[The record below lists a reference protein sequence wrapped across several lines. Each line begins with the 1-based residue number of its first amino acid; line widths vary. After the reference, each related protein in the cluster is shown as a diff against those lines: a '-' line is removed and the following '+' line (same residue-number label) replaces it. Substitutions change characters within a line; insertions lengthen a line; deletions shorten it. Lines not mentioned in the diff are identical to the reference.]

1 MISSLATPGH
11 DFLSMHCHSLH
22 GAPRFAYLLYLYL
35 GKHILYP
42 RVHGPPHPPF
52 ASRHQHRHSTKY
64 YLSPHMTDTNTLHR
78 RAPSLPTNYHRR

>member
-42 RVHGPPHPPF
+42 RVHGPPIPLLLP
-52 ASRHQHRHSTKY
+52 ATSIDTVQNIT
-64 YLSPHMTDTNTLHR
+64 SPHT
-78 RAPSLPTNYHRR
+78 